1 MERLPERTN
10 LRDQVYDILK
20 KRLIFRQID
29 SGKKIN
35 EEELAKS
42 LGVSRTS
49 ANIFKNIYQE
59 GELHQEATH
68 KKFLSVRQ
76 EGARQVQWSLDFYNL
91 DSQSAPI
98 CAIRG

>member
-1 MERLPERTN
+1 VADAAIDGRVVSDHSAERQPT
-10 LRDQVYDILK
+10 YLK
-20 KRLIFRQID
+20 N
-29 SGKKIN
+29 S
-35 EEELAKS
+35 
-42 LGVSRTS
+42 
-49 ANIFKNIYQE
+49 YQK

-76 EGARQVQWSLDFYNL
+76 EGARQVQRNLDFYNL